1 MPYQHIPSSRPVPLN
16 RPCLHPERNP
26 QDESADSRQPTHLT
40 VKKKNPRVC
49 YLESYIHWLT
59 GILFSPP
66 SPSSPRFFPP
76 QTTNLPLPLPRQNI
90 SRARGNIIRTIA
102 APPSGCWL
110 DDWILFASSSYS
122 YSSSPPSSS
131 SCTRSFRFLFP
142 DLALSRRGC
151 EREGLPYSLGLLR
164 SWSHSLE
171 VLRSRETRYT
181 CICVYMYIYIHTIE

>member
-49 YLESYIHWLT
+49 YLESYIHRLT

-76 QTTNLPLPLPRQNI
+76 QTTNLPLPLPRQSI

-102 APPSGCWL
+102 APPLVAGWMIGYLLPLLLILIHLLLLPRPLVPVPSAFCSPILLFLDAAVNEKGFLTASG
-110 DDWILFASSSYS
+110 S
-122 YSSSPPSSS
+122 
-131 SCTRSFRFLFP
+131 
-142 DLALSRRGC
+142 
-151 EREGLPYSLGLLR
+151 
-164 SWSHSLE
+164 
-171 VLRSRETRYT
+171 
-181 CICVYMYIYIHTIE
+181 